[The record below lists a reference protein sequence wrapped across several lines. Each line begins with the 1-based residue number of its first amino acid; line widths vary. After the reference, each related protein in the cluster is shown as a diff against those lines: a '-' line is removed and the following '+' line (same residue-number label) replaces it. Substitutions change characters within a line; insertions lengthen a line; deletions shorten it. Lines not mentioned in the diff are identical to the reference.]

1 MISHYTPCIRFS
13 TGHFKAFALAGALM
27 LPVAQSVLADDVVE
41 QIELG
46 LELYQ
51 EQEYGAAITELEFA
65 IEDMRKMMS
74 GLIAQTFPEAPDGW
88 TAQEASSSSAGGGSA
103 AAMFGAG
110 GTSLERVYHQDDG
123 NGQLTASMM
132 LDSPLIQGMGALF
145 SNPAMI
151 AAQPDMERIR
161 LGREAA
167 VVKWEPERSRA
178 EVTLLLDGRIMMQV
192 KGENLDSQ
200 DVAVDLMRNWDLAA
214 VREQSAR

>member
-1 MISHYTPCIRFS
+1 MKLNITLPTYRI
-13 TGHFKAFALAGALM
+13 KAVALASVLI
-27 LPVAQSVLADDVVE
+27 LPAAQTVLADDIVE

-65 IEDMRKMMS
+65 IEDMRKLMS
-74 GLIAQTFPEAPDGW
+74 GRIAQTFPEAPEGW
-88 TAQEASSSSAGGGSA
+88 TAQEASSSSAGGSGA

-110 GTSLERVYHQDDG
+110 GTSLERVYQQDDG
-123 NGQLTASMM
+123 DGQLTASMM
-132 LDSPLIQGMGALF
+132 LDSPLIQSMGALF
-145 SNPAMI
+145 NNPAMI

-192 KGENLDSQ
+192 KGENLASQ
-200 DVAVDLMRNWDLAA
+200 DVAVDLMRSWDLAA

>member
-1 MISHYTPCIRFS
+1 MIPNNTPCIRRS
-13 TGHFKAFALAGALM
+13 TVSFKALALAGVLM
-27 LPVAQSVLADDVVE
+27 VPVSQSVLADEVGE
-41 QIELG
+41 QSELG
-46 LELYQ
+46 LELYH

-74 GLIAQTFPEAPDGW
+74 GLIAQTFPDAPDGW
-88 TAQEASSSSAGGGSA
+88 TANEATSGSAGGGA

-110 GTSLERVYHQDDG
+110 GTTLERTYQKDDG
-123 NGQLTASMM
+123 NAQLTATMM
-132 LDSPLIQGMGALF
+132 LDSPLIQSMGALF

-151 AAQPDMERIR
+151 AAQPNMERIR

-192 KGENLDSQ
+192 KGENIESQ
-200 DVAVDLMRNWDLAA
+200 DVAVDLMRDWDLSA

>member
-1 MISHYTPCIRFS
+1 MKSNIILS
-13 TGHFKAFALAGALM
+13 THRLKAVALASVLM
-27 LPVAQSVLADDVVE
+27 LPAAQSVLADEVVE

-74 GLIAQTFPEAPDGW
+74 GLIAQTFPDAPDGW
-88 TAQEASSSSAGGGSA
+88 TAHEASSGSAGGGA

-110 GTSLERVYHQDDG
+110 GTSLERTYQQDDG
-123 NGQLTASMM
+123 DGQMTASMM
-132 LDSPLIQGMGALF
+132 LDSPLIQSMGAMF
-145 SNPAMI
+145 NNPAMI
-151 AAQPDMERIR
+151 AAQPNMERVR

-192 KGENLDSQ
+192 KGENLESQ
-200 DVAVDLMRNWDLAA
+200 DVAVDLMRDWDLAA

>member
-1 MISHYTPCIRFS
+1 MKHVLNTPLKS
-13 TGHFKAFALAGALM
+13 AVAATALTLSVAQAALA
-27 LPVAQSVLADDVVE
+27 DEVVE

-51 EQEYGAAITELEFA
+51 EEEFGAAITELEFA

-74 GLIAQTFPEAPDGW
+74 GQIAQTFPEAPDGW
-88 TAQEASSSSAGGGSA
+88 IAEEAVSGGSGGGAA

-110 GTSLERVYHQDDG
+110 GTSLERVYREEEG
-123 NGQLTASMM
+123 EGQLTASMM
-132 LDSPLIQGMGALF
+132 MDSPLIQSMGALF
-145 SNPAMI
+145 NNPAMI
-151 AAQPDMERIR
+151 AAQPNMERVR

-192 KGENLDSQ
+192 KGNNIASQ
-200 DVAVDLMRNWDLAA
+200 DVAVDLMRAWDLAA
-214 VREQSAR
+214 VREQTQR

>member
-1 MISHYTPCIRFS
+1 MKTVYKIDYKAVLK
-13 TGHFKAFALAGALM
+13 TGVLATVLALPLSQHALADE
-27 LPVAQSVLADDVVE
+27 VIE

-51 EQEYGAAITELEFA
+51 EEEFGAAITELEFA

-74 GLIAQTFPEAPDGW
+74 AQIAQTFPEAPDGW
-88 TAQEASSSSAGGGSA
+88 TAQEATSGGAGGGA

-110 GTSLERVYHQDDG
+110 GTTLERIYQQNDG
-123 NGQLTASMM
+123 NGTLTATMM
-132 LDSPLIQGMGALF
+132 LDSPLIQSMGALF

-151 AAQPDMERIR
+151 AAQPNMERVR

-178 EVTLLLDGRIMMQV
+178 EVTLMLDGRIMMQIQ
-192 KGENLDSQ
+192 GDNIDSQ
-200 DVAVDLMRNWDLAA
+200 EVAVDLMRDWDLDA

>member
-1 MISHYTPCIRFS
+1 MKSKITLTHL
-13 TGHFKAFALAGALM
+13 KAAILASVITLPAAQSALADE
-27 LPVAQSVLADDVVE
+27 VIE

-74 GLIAQTFPEAPDGW
+74 GLIAQTFPEAPGGW
-88 TAQEASSSSAGGGSA
+88 TAQEASSGSSGGA
-103 AAMFGAG
+103 AAQFGAG
-110 GTSLERVYHQDDG
+110 GTARERVYQQEDG

-132 LDSPLIQGMGALF
+132 LDSPLIQSMGAMF
-145 SNPAMI
+145 SNPAII
-151 AAQPDMERIR
+151 AAQPNMERVR

-178 EVTLLLDGRIMMQV
+178 EVTLMLDGRIMMQV
-192 KGENLDSQ
+192 KGENLGSQ
-200 DVAVDLMRNWDLAA
+200 EIAVDLMRDWDLAA

>member
-1 MISHYTPCIRFS
+1 MKNDYKTVLK
-13 TGHFKAFALAGALM
+13 TGVLATVLALPLSQHALA
-27 LPVAQSVLADDVVE
+27 DEVVE

-46 LELYQ
+46 LELYH
-51 EQEYGAAITELEFA
+51 EQEFGAAITELEFA

-74 GLIAQTFPEAPDGW
+74 DLVAQTFPDAPDGW
-88 TAQEASSSSAGGGSA
+88 TANEATSGSAGGGA
-103 AAMFGAG
+103 AAMFGGG
-110 GTSLERVYHQDDG
+110 GTTLERIYDQDNG
-123 NGQLTASMM
+123 NGQMTASMM
-132 LDSPLIQGMGALF
+132 LDSPLIQSMGALF
-145 SNPAMI
+145 NNPAMI

-192 KGENLDSQ
+192 RGENIESQ
-200 DVAVDLMRNWDLAA
+200 DAAVDLMRDWDLAA

>member
-1 MISHYTPCIRFS
+1 MKLNITLPTCRI
-13 TGHFKAFALAGALM
+13 KAVALASVLM
-27 LPVAQSVLADDVVE
+27 LPAAQTVLANDIVE

-74 GLIAQTFPEAPDGW
+74 GLIAQTFPDAPDGW
-88 TAQEASSSSAGGGSA
+88 TAREATSGSAGGA

-110 GTSLERVYHQDDG
+110 GTSLERVYQQDDG
-123 NGQLTASMM
+123 DGQLTASMM
-132 LDSPLIQGMGALF
+132 LDSPLIQSMGALF
-145 SNPAMI
+145 NNPAMI

-192 KGENLDSQ
+192 KGENLASQ
-200 DVAVDLMRNWDLAA
+200 DVAVDLMRSWDLAA

>member
-1 MISHYTPCIRFS
+1 MKTKITLTHL
-13 TGHFKAFALAGALM
+13 KAAVLASVIT
-27 LPVAQSVLADDVVE
+27 LPVAQSALADEVIE

-74 GLIAQTFPEAPDGW
+74 GLIAQTFPEAPSGW
-88 TAQEASSSSAGGGSA
+88 TAQEASSGSNGGGA

-110 GTSLERVYHQDDG
+110 GTSLERVYQQEDG

-132 LDSPLIQGMGALF
+132 LDSPLIQSMGAMF
-145 SNPAMI
+145 NNPAII
-151 AAQPDMERIR
+151 AAQPNMERVR

-178 EVTLLLDGRIMMQV
+178 EVTLMLDGRIMMQV

-200 DVAVDLMRNWDLAA
+200 EVAVDLMRDWDLAA

>member
-1 MISHYTPCIRFS
+1 
-13 TGHFKAFALAGALM
+13 M
-27 LPVAQSVLADDVVE
+27 LPAAHSVLADEVVE

-65 IEDMRKMMS
+65 IEDMRKLMS
-74 GLIAQTFPEAPDGW
+74 GRIAQTFPEAPEGW
-88 TAQEASSSSAGGGSA
+88 TAQEASSSSAGGSGA

-110 GTSLERVYHQDDG
+110 GTSLERAYQQDDG

-132 LDSPLIQGMGALF
+132 LDSPLIQSMGALF
-145 SNPAMI
+145 NNPAMI
-151 AAQPDMERIR
+151 AAQPNMERIR

-200 DVAVDLMRNWDLAA
+200 DAAVDLMRAWDLAA

>member
-1 MISHYTPCIRFS
+1 MKLNITLPTCRI
-13 TGHFKAFALAGALM
+13 KAVALASVLM
-27 LPVAQSVLADDVVE
+27 LPAAQTVLADDIVE

-74 GLIAQTFPEAPDGW
+74 GQIAQTFPDAPSGW
-88 TAQEASSSSAGGGSA
+88 TAQEATSGSAGGA

-110 GTSLERVYHQDDG
+110 GTSLERVYQQDDG
-123 NGQLTASMM
+123 DGQLTASMM
-132 LDSPLIQGMGALF
+132 LDSPLIQSMGALF
-145 SNPAMI
+145 NNPAMI

-192 KGENLDSQ
+192 KGENLASQ
-200 DVAVDLMRNWDLAA
+200 DVAVDLMRSWDLAA

>member
-1 MISHYTPCIRFS
+1 MKHVLNTPLKS
-13 TGHFKAFALAGALM
+13 AVAATALTLSVAQAALA
-27 LPVAQSVLADDVVE
+27 DEVVE

-51 EQEYGAAITELEFA
+51 EEEFGAAITELEFA

-74 GLIAQTFPEAPDGW
+74 GQIAQTFPEAPDGW
-88 TAQEASSSSAGGGSA
+88 IAEEAVSGGSGGGAA

-110 GTSLERVYHQDDG
+110 GTSLERVYREEEG
-123 NGQLTASMM
+123 EGQLTASMM
-132 LDSPLIQGMGALF
+132 MDSPLIQSMGALF
-145 SNPAMI
+145 NNPAMI
-151 AAQPDMERIR
+151 AAQPNMERVR

-192 KGENLDSQ
+192 KGNNIASQ
-200 DVAVDLMRNWDLAA
+200 DVAVDLMRAWDLAA
-214 VREQSAR
+214 VREETQR

>member
-1 MISHYTPCIRFS
+1 MKLNITLPTCRI
-13 TGHFKAFALAGALM
+13 KAVALASVLM
-27 LPVAQSVLADDVVE
+27 LPAAQTVLADDIVE

-74 GLIAQTFPEAPDGW
+74 GLIAQTFPDAPDGW
-88 TAQEASSSSAGGGSA
+88 TAREATSGSAGGA

-110 GTSLERVYHQDDG
+110 GTSLERVYQQDDG
-123 NGQLTASMM
+123 DGQLTASMM
-132 LDSPLIQGMGALF
+132 LDSPLIQSMGALF
-145 SNPAMI
+145 NNPAMI

-192 KGENLDSQ
+192 KGENLASQ
-200 DVAVDLMRNWDLAA
+200 DVAVDLMRSWDLAA

>member
-1 MISHYTPCIRFS
+1 MKTNTTLLTHRL
-13 TGHFKAFALAGALM
+13 KAVALASVLM
-27 LPVAQSVLADDVVE
+27 FPAAQSVLADDIVE

-46 LELYQ
+46 LELYN

-65 IEDMRKMMS
+65 IEDMRKLMS
-74 GLIAQTFPEAPDGW
+74 GQIAQTFPDAPDGW
-88 TAQEASSSSAGGGSA
+88 TAQEATSSSAGSGA

-110 GTSLERVYHQDDG
+110 GTSLERIYQQNDG

-132 LDSPLIQGMGALF
+132 LDSPLIQSMGALF
-145 SNPAMI
+145 NNPAMI

-178 EVTLLLDGRIMMQV
+178 EVTLMLDGRIMLQV
-192 KGENLDSQ
+192 SGENLDSQ
-200 DVAVDLMRNWDLAA
+200 DVAIDLMRDWDLAA

>member
-1 MISHYTPCIRFS
+1 MKHVLNTPLKS
-13 TGHFKAFALAGALM
+13 AVAATALTLSVAQAALA
-27 LPVAQSVLADDVVE
+27 DEVVE

-51 EQEYGAAITELEFA
+51 EEEFGAAITELEFA

-74 GLIAQTFPEAPDGW
+74 GQIAQTFPEAPDGW
-88 TAQEASSSSAGGGSA
+88 IAEEAVSGGSGGGAA

-110 GTSLERVYHQDDG
+110 GTSLERVYREEEG
-123 NGQLTASMM
+123 EGQLTASMM
-132 LDSPLIQGMGALF
+132 MDSPLIQSMGALF
-145 SNPAMI
+145 NNPAMI
-151 AAQPDMERIR
+151 AAQPNMERVR

-192 KGENLDSQ
+192 KGNNIASQ
-200 DVAVDLMRNWDLAA
+200 DVAVDLMRAWDLAA
-214 VREQSAR
+214 VREQTAR

>member
-1 MISHYTPCIRFS
+1 MKHVLNTPLKS
-13 TGHFKAFALAGALM
+13 AVAATALALS
-27 LPVAQSVLADDVVE
+27 VAQAALADEVVE

-51 EQEYGAAITELEFA
+51 EEEFGAAITELEFA

-74 GLIAQTFPEAPDGW
+74 GQIVQTFPEAPDGW
-88 TAQEASSSSAGGGSA
+88 TAEEAVSGGSGGGAA

-110 GTSLERVYHQDDG
+110 GTSLERVYREEEG
-123 NGQLTASMM
+123 EGQLTASMM
-132 LDSPLIQGMGALF
+132 IDSPLIQSMGALF
-145 SNPAMI
+145 NNPAMI
-151 AAQPDMERIR
+151 AAQPNMERVR

-192 KGENLDSQ
+192 KGNNIASQ
-200 DVAVDLMRNWDLAA
+200 DVAVDLMRAWDLAA
-214 VREQSAR
+214 VREETQR